1 MQGDEL
7 ELAAKRAGILDSF
20 INMFGKEQTVS
31 DETKRA
37 LLEAMGRDEQ
47 VPEAGPLPSV
57 KVFTAQRPIS
67 LTPRGK
73 GNYHWQLTLE
83 NGTKREGEA
92 KFGQPLELGDDLILG
107 YHQLTLS
114 WKKQTLSCR
123 IIITPERCYE
133 PDALLND
140 EKLWG
145 ACIQLYTLRSENN
158 WGVGDFGDLK
168 QMVQQLGQRGGAF
181 VGLNPIHALYPA
193 NPSSAS
199 PYSPSSRRWLNVIY
213 IDVNAVEE
221 FIHSKEAQRW
231 WKSAATQ
238 RALKKVRDV
247 ENVDYEKVMTLKIKG
262 LQFAWKAFQNIAV
275 AGQRRRDFNDF
286 VLLGGESLH
295 QQAVFDALHVHLREQ
310 DKELWGWP
318 VWPKAYRDPHSS
330 KVKAFCSEY
339 HHQVEF
345 YLWLQWLAHTQFA
358 ECYQSSLQLNMP
370 IGLYRDLAVGVA
382 EGGAETWCNRDLYC
396 LGATVGA
403 PPDVLGPQG
412 QNWGLPAMDPNIMR
426 ARAYQ
431 PFIDLLRANM
441 SHCGALRIDHVMGL
455 LRLWWVPKDQTAAA
469 GAYVSYPLSDLLGV
483 LALESHRHQCMVIGE
498 DLGTVP
504 KEIVASLRDSGIYSY
519 KVLYFEHNNERVYLA
534 PEKYVVQAMATVT
547 THDLPTLRGYWQGDD
562 LTLGEKLGIYSDA
575 SVLADLRLDR
585 AKTRQSLLDAL
596 HRHHCVPRNF
606 GKHAEKMEMNPTL
619 NRGLQ
624 RYLAISSSA
633 LLGLQPEDWLDM
645 NTPVNVPGTNTEYPN
660 WRRKLTASLTEM
672 FGDGHINRLLRDLDK
687 RRREGVPEVKSE
699 SQSQPLKRKRA

>member
-1 MQGDEL
+1 MRGDEL

-20 INMFGKEQTVS
+20 INMVDQEQTVS
-31 DETKRA
+31 DDTKRA

-47 VPEAGPLPSV
+47 EPDVGPLPWV
-57 KVFTAQRPIS
+57 KVFTHGEAVKLS
-67 LTPRGK
+67 PRGK
-73 GNYHWQLTLE
+73 GDYQWQLLLE
-83 NGTKREGEA
+83 NGDRTEGSA
-92 KFGQPLELGDDLILG
+92 NFSQPLELGDELKLG

-114 WKKQTLSCR
+114 WKKQSWSCR
-123 IIITPERCYE
+123 IIITPSRCYE
-133 PDALLND
+133 PEALRND

-145 ACIQLYTLRSENN
+145 ACVQLYTLRSEKN

-168 QMVQQLGQRGGAF
+168 QLVQQLGQRGGAF

-199 PYSPSSRRWLNVIY
+199 PYSPSSRRWLNVAY

-221 FIHSKEAQRW
+221 FTANKKAQRW
-231 WKSAATQ
+231 WQSATT
-238 RALKKVRDV
+238 RKKLQQARSV
-247 ENVDYEKVMTLKIKG
+247 ENVDYEKVMALKIHG
-262 LQFAWKAFQNIAV
+262 LQLAWGEFQNIADT
-275 AGQRRRDFNDF
+275 GQRKRDFQQF
-286 VLLGGESLH
+286 VQLGGGSLR
-295 QQAVFDALHVHLREQ
+295 QQAVFDALHVHLRKSDEN
-310 DKELWGWP
+310 LWGWP

-330 KVKAFCSEY
+330 AVEEFCSEY
-339 HHQVEF
+339 HDQVEF
-345 YLWLQWLAHTQFA
+345 YLWLQWLAHDQFA
-358 ECYQSSLQLNMP
+358 ECYQASLELEMP

-382 EGGAETWCNRDLYC
+382 EGGAETWYNRSLYC

-412 QNWGLPAMDPNIMR
+412 QNWGLPAMDPNVMR

-441 SHCGALRIDHVMGL
+441 SDCGALRIDHVMAL
-455 LRLWWVPKDQTAAA
+455 LRLWWIPKDQSAAA
-469 GAYVSYPLSDLLGV
+469 GAYVSYPLRDLLGV

-504 KEIVASLRDSGIYSY
+504 VEIVASLRDSGVYSY
-519 KVLYFEHNNERVYLA
+519 KVLYFEHDRQRVYRA
-534 PEKYVVQAMATVT
+534 PEDYVVQAMATVT

-596 HRHHCVPRNF
+596 HLHGCVPKSF
-606 GKHAEKMEMNPTL
+606 GKRAEKMAMDPIL
-619 NRGLQ
+619 NRGVQ

-660 WRRKLTASLTEM
+660 WRRKLSASLEEL
-672 FGDGHINRLLRDLDK
+672 FADRHINLLLKDLNS
-687 RRREGVPEVKSE
+687 RRKGVK
-699 SQSQPLKRKRA
+699 

>member
-1 MQGDEL
+1 MRGDEL

-20 INMFGKEQTVS
+20 INMVDEEQTVS
-31 DETKRA
+31 DETKLA

-47 VPEAGPLPSV
+47 VPDTGPLPSV
-57 KVFTAQRPIS
+57 KVFKTGEPIS
-67 LTPRGK
+67 LEPRGK
-73 GNYHWQLTLE
+73 GIYQWQLTLE
-83 NGTKREGEA
+83 NGDSEAGEGT
-92 KFGQPLELGDDLILG
+92 FGERLELGGNLVLG

-114 WKKQTLSCR
+114 WKKEIWHCR
-123 IIITPERCYE
+123 VIITPVRCYE
-133 PDALLND
+133 PEALIND

-145 ACIQLYTLRSENN
+145 ACVQLYTLRSDNN

-168 QMVQQLGQRGGAF
+168 QMVKQLGERGGAF
-181 VGLNPIHALYPA
+181 IGLNPIHALYPA

-199 PYSPSSRRWLNVIY
+199 PYSPSSRRWLNVTY
-213 IDVNAVEE
+213 IDVNAIEE
-221 FIHSKEAQRW
+221 FSRSKEAQRW
-231 WKSAATQ
+231 WKSAATR
-238 RALKKVRDV
+238 RALEKVRSV
-247 ENVDYEKVMTLKIKG
+247 ENVDYEKVMDLKIKG
-262 LQFAWKAFQNIAV
+262 LQLAWAEFSNIAD
-275 AGQRRRDFNDF
+275 ASPRKRDFQDF
-286 VLLGGESLH
+286 VLLGGESLR
-295 QQAVFDALHVHLREQ
+295 QQAVFDALHVHLRKM
-310 DKELWGWP
+310 DDSLWGWP
-318 VWPKAYRDPHSS
+318 VWPKAYRDPQSS
-330 KVKAFCSEY
+330 RVKEFCTEY

-358 ECYQSSLQLNMP
+358 ESYQASLELKMP

-382 EGGAETWCNRDLYC
+382 EGGAETWCNRALYC

-412 QNWGLPAMDPNIMR
+412 QNWGLPAMDPNVMR
-426 ARAYQ
+426 SRAYQ

-441 SHCGALRIDHVMGL
+441 SDCGALRIDHVMGL
-455 LRLWWVPKDQTAAA
+455 LRLWWIPKDKTAAA

-504 KEIVASLRDSGIYSY
+504 KEIVASLRDSGVYSY
-519 KVLYFEHNNERVYLA
+519 KVLYFEHDKQRVYLA

-562 LTLGEKLGIYSDA
+562 LTLGEKLGIYPDA

-596 HRHHCVPRNF
+596 HLHHCVPKKF
-606 GKHAEKMEMNPTL
+606 GKHAEKMEMNETL

-660 WRRKLTASLTEM
+660 WRRKLRVSLEEM
-672 FGDGHINRLLRDLDK
+672 FSNEHINLLLKDLDRSRK
-687 RRREGVPEVKSE
+687 GVK
-699 SQSQPLKRKRA
+699 